1 MDKAGSLQNHL
12 KALGKWSVNELF
24 VQ

>member
-1 MDKAGSLQNHL
+1 MDKAGFLQNHL
-12 KALGKWSVNELF
+12 KALRNWSRNELF